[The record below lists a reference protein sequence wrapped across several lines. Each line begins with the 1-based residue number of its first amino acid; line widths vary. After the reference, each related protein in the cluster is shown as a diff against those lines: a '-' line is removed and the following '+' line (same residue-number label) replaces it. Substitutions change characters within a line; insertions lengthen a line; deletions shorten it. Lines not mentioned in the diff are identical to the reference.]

1 MTYTTEEIPPPV
13 PCFLLGLQHALLIAT
28 SFVFPLIL
36 IRASGMGTSEAGFFL
51 SMTIMAVGIGTIL
64 QSLKG
69 HYIGSGFLCPSFAAL
84 FFIPPATAAYALGG
98 LGLMSAMTAMSGVFQ
113 IAISR
118 VISRLR
124 FLFPPEVTGLV
135 IIMAGISAIPFSIQS
150 FLGME
155 NLKAQFISEDLLI
168 AIITL
173 GVIVI
178 ASIWGKGSMKLYP
191 AFIGIIA
198 GYIAA
203 FFCGQIPTSSVF
215 TFLTFPL
222 IELPKPIFLSWS
234 FDSSILLP
242 FIIAAFAGVFKT
254 IGNLTSCQKIND
266 ADWIRSDMENY
277 SRGTLTEGVTNI
289 ICGAIGG
296 LGQSTSSGNIGL
308 SLATGATSRRIG
320 IIAGIILVFLAVFP
334 PVSSFFLIMPLPVI
348 GAALVY
354 SICYMVMTGMEVMMT
369 RMMDTRRFFT
379 IGISLVFGFGASTF
393 SSVVLPIEYSWLA
406 TILTSPLTLS
416 TIIAIL
422 LTLVFRI
429 GIKQQATIKIMPGD
443 ENLADT
449 VFSFIDQ
456 NARMWGARRDVATKA
471 GSALLEL
478 MESGFSFEIFNT
490 GATVTLSFD
499 EYNFDILVEYQGDPI
514 TIPEDVPSHEELME
528 DPDSF
533 LQLALALVRKH
544 SDSLSVTRSGEMNKV
559 FVHFEH

>member
-1 MTYTTEEIPPPV
+1 
-13 PCFLLGLQHALLIAT
+13 
-28 SFVFPLIL
+28 
-36 IRASGMGTSEAGFFL
+36 MGTSDAGFFL

-69 HYIGSGFLCPSFAAL
+69 HYIGSGYLCPSFAAL
-84 FFIPPATAAYALGG
+84 FFIPPSSAAYALGG
-98 LGLMSAMTAMSGVFQ
+98 LGLMSAMTATSGVIQ
-113 IAISR
+113 VAISR
-118 VISRLR
+118 FIGRLR

-155 NLKAQFISEDLLI
+155 NLKAEFVLENLLI
-168 AIITL
+168 AIVTL

-198 GYIAA
+198 GYVAA
-203 FFCGQIPTSSVF
+203 FACGQIPESSIF
-215 TFLTFPL
+215 ISLAFPL
-222 IELPKPIFLSWS
+222 IEFPRPTFLSWT

-242 FIIAAFAGVFKT
+242 FLIAAFAGVFKT

-277 SRGTLTEGVTNI
+277 SKGTLTEGVTNI

-320 IIAGIILVFLAVFP
+320 IIAGVILVFLAVFP
-334 PVSSFFLIMPLPVI
+334 PVSAFFLIMPLPVI
-348 GAALVY
+348 GAALIY

-393 SSVVLPIEYSWLA
+393 SSVVLHPDYSWLA

-416 TIIAIL
+416 TIIAIG
-422 LTLVFRI
+422 LTFAFRL
-429 GIKQQATIKIMPGD
+429 GIRQQATITIMPGD
-443 ENLADT
+443 EDLADT
-449 VFSFIDQ
+449 VFSFIDK

-478 MESGFSFEIFNT
+478 MESGFSYEIFKE

-499 EYNFDILVEYQGDPI
+499 EYNFDIHVEYRGDPI
-514 TIPEDVPSHEELME
+514 TIPQDMPSHEELME

-533 LQLALALVRKH
+533 LRLALVLVRKH
-544 SDSLSVTRSGEMNKV
+544 SDSLSVTRFGEMNKV
-559 FVHFEH
+559 HAHFEH